1 VTIQLTLHGQPI
13 KNSPVTVQVGD
24 KAPMKIRQ
32 ESNHVET
39 ISDTRPAGH
48 DQQDAYDANADDYGN
63 DYDQFG
69 GSYGGGGGGGGVGV
83 GGGGGYQ
90 QRSQTRDS
98 ADVSNEDL
106 NRLLDELG
114 G

>member
-1 VTIQLTLHGQPI
+1 V
-13 KNSPVTVQVGD
+13 
-24 KAPMKIRQ
+24 
-32 ESNHVET
+32 T
-39 ISDTRPAGH
+39 ISDTRPPGH
-48 DQQDAYDANADDYGN
+48 DLQDAYDANAEDYGN

-69 GSYGGGGGGGGVGV
+69 GTYGGGGGGGG
-83 GGGGGYQ
+83 GGGYQ
-90 QRSQTRDS
+90 PRDS